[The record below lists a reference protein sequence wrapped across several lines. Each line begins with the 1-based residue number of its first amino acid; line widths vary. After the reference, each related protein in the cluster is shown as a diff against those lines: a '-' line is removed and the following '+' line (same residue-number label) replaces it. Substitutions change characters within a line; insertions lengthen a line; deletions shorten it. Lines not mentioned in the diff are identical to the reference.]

1 MTFLLLLS
9 SAAWRGL
16 PGQREPITPQQPA
29 IFNPETMGPDE
40 FPAGALAPP
49 NDRPRDPRRCSKRP
63 AAMLLKD
70 RSSPAVAWLTRAF
83 RTTLMRRSFGAA
95 VGTLALLV
103 LASAAADH
111 GAWSQTGRTIRI
123 VLGVPPGGSIDF
135 LARLLADQISTTT
148 GQTMIVESK
157 PGAGGII
164 AAEAVARAAPDGNT
178 LLINNNGTLISA
190 ILRKVNYDPI
200 TSFEPICYL
209 VTTPQI
215 IVVNSTSPYRTLADI
230 VDAARLKPGELSIA
244 SVGPNTTQHI
254 GIERFKRLAGA
265 NLTYVPYPGGA
276 TTINALLGEHIT
288 AAVLNWSEIGEHIV
302 AGKARALATMA
313 PQRIEPLPDL
323 PTVAESGYRDFE
335 TDVWFGVVA
344 PAKTPKETVAQL
356 IDWFRTTV
364 TAPPV
369 KAKLVA
375 QALYPNP
382 KCGAD
387 FDAHLR
393 RQAASF
399 TQLIHDL
406 DFKAE

>member
-1 MTFLLLLS
+1 
-9 SAAWRGL
+9 
-16 PGQREPITPQQPA
+16 
-29 IFNPETMGPDE
+29 
-40 FPAGALAPP
+40 
-49 NDRPRDPRRCSKRP
+49 
-63 AAMLLKD
+63 
-70 RSSPAVAWLTRAF
+70 
-83 RTTLMRRSFGAA
+83 MRRFFG
-95 VGTLALLV
+95 VTIGTLALLV
-103 LASAAADH
+103 LAIAATGH
-111 GAWSQTGRTIRI
+111 GAWSQAGRTIRI

-135 LARLLADQISTTT
+135 LARLLADQISSTT

-164 AAEAVARAAPDGNT
+164 AAETVARAAPDGNT

-200 TSFEPICYL
+200 ASFEPICYL

-215 IVVNSTSPYRTLADI
+215 IVVNSASPYRTLAELL
-230 VDAARLKPGELSIA
+230 DAARLKLGELSIA

-254 GIERFKRLAGA
+254 GIERLKRLAGA

-276 TTINALLGEHIT
+276 TTINALL
-288 AAVLNWSEIGEHIV
+288 GEHIV

-356 IDWFRTTV
+356 IDWFRAAV
-364 TAPPV
+364 TAPQV

-387 FDAHLR
+387 FDAQLR
-393 RQAASF
+393 RQAETF
-399 TQLIHDL
+399 TQLIHAL
-406 DFKAE
+406 DIKAE